1 MINYT
6 VNIDTLKLKIDFI
19 NSSKQ
24 REVMDRLARALHT
37 TYPFLKVNYN
47 TNPIPNGAYTHTVN
61 TGRTTI
67 LKLTSSA
74 YKDLYK
80 RTIYFITVEIA
91 GLKQYHKND
100 KIAHDC
106 LIRLVAYLN
115 TNNIQFDY
123 SGIDIAVDMMC
134 PFIYT
139 YAFCNKRAAGVNY
152 YKSYEQQYYLTTY
165 YIERYNK
172 THNKVMKRA
181 QVYDKSVKDNYI
193 SYPLTRFE
201 LKLQSS
207 FFNRNP
213 YIYGMLQDEINRY
226 HILYFPTL
234 GKKDAALALYSQY
247 ENNPKRRSR
256 DIDKLGL
263 ERYRLYP
270 DTRGIENF
278 LLELYNVYEHDLK
291 LPVEEVDNSWFDEY
305 FD

>member
-1 MINYT
+1 MMNYT
-6 VNIDTLKLKIDFI
+6 VHIDTLKLKIDFI

-61 TGRTTI
+61 TGRTKI
-67 LKLTSSA
+67 LELTSGA

-80 RTIYFITVEIA
+80 RTIYYITVEIA

-123 SGIDIAVDMMC
+123 SGIDIAVDMEC

-152 YKSYEQQYYLTTY
+152 YKTYEQQYYLTTY
-165 YIERYNK
+165 Y
-172 THNKVMKRA
+172 
-181 QVYDKSVKDNYI
+181 
-193 SYPLTRFE
+193 
-201 LKLQSS
+201 
-207 FFNRNP
+207 
-213 YIYGMLQDEINRY
+213 
-226 HILYFPTL
+226 
-234 GKKDAALALYSQY
+234 
-247 ENNPKRRSR
+247 
-256 DIDKLGL
+256 
-263 ERYRLYP
+263 
-270 DTRGIENF
+270 
-278 LLELYNVYEHDLK
+278 
-291 LPVEEVDNSWFDEY
+291 
-305 FD
+305 

>member
-6 VNIDTLKLKIDFI
+6 VNIDTLKLQIYFI

-47 TNPIPNGAYTHTVN
+47 TNPIPNGVYTHTVN

-67 LKLTSSA
+67 LKLTSGA

-80 RTIYFITVEIA
+80 RTIYYITVEIA
-91 GLKQYHKND
+91 GLKQYHRND

-123 SGIDIAVDMMC
+123 SGIDIAVDMEC

-193 SYPLTRFE
+193 SY
-201 LKLQSS
+201 
-207 FFNRNP
+207 
-213 YIYGMLQDEINRY
+213 
-226 HILYFPTL
+226 IL
-234 GKKDAALALYSQY
+234 
-247 ENNPKRRSR
+247 
-256 DIDKLGL
+256 
-263 ERYRLYP
+263 
-270 DTRGIENF
+270 
-278 LLELYNVYEHDLK
+278 
-291 LPVEEVDNSWFDEY
+291 
-305 FD
+305 

>member
-6 VNIDTLKLKIDFI
+6 VNIDTLKLQINFI

-47 TNPIPNGAYTHTVN
+47 TNPIPNGVYTHTVN

-67 LKLTSSA
+67 LKLTSGA

-80 RTIYFITVEIA
+80 RTIYYITVEIA
-91 GLKQYHKND
+91 GLKQYHRND

-115 TNNIQFDY
+115 TNQIGFEY
-123 SGIDIAVDMMC
+123 TGIDIAVDMVC
-134 PFIYT
+134 PFRYV
-139 YAFCNKRAAGVNY
+139 YAFCNKKAAGVKY
-152 YKSYEQQYYLTTY
+152 YKVYERQPYPTSHYV
-165 YIERYNK
+165 EKYNH
-172 THNKVMKRA
+172 THHDVMKRSYL
-181 QVYDKSVKDNYI
+181 YDKSIKEKNI
-193 SYPLTRFE
+193 TYPLTRFE

-207 FFNRNP
+207 FFNRYP
-213 YIYGMLQDEINRY
+213 YRWGMLQNELDRY

-234 GKKDAALALYSQY
+234 DEKDGALSLYAQY
-247 ENNPKRRSR
+247 ENTIRRR
-256 DIDKLGL
+256 DLHKLGL
-263 ERYRLYP
+263 DRYRLFP
-270 DTRGIENF
+270 NTSEIECF
-278 LLELYNVYEHDLK
+278 LTELYNVYEHDLK
-291 LPVEEVDNSWFDEY
+291 LPVPVVDNSWLDEY

>member
-6 VNIDTLKLKIDFI
+6 VNIDTLKLQINFI

-67 LKLTSSA
+67 LELTSGA

-80 RTIYFITVEIA
+80 RTIYYITVEIA
-91 GLKQYHKND
+91 GLKQYHRND

-115 TNNIQFDY
+115 TNQIGFEY
-123 SGIDIAVDMMC
+123 TGIDIAVDMEC
-134 PFIYT
+134 PFRYV
-139 YAFCNKRAAGVNY
+139 YAFCNKKAAGVKY
-152 YKSYEQQYYLTTY
+152 YKVYERQPYPTSHYV
-165 YIERYNK
+165 EKYNH
-172 THNKVMKRA
+172 THHNVMKRSYL
-181 QVYDKSVKDNYI
+181 YDKSIKEEDLCYNI
-193 SYPLTRFE
+193 TRFE

-207 FFNRNP
+207 FFNRYP
-213 YIYGMLQDEINRY
+213 YRWGMLQNELDRY

-234 GKKDAALALYSQY
+234 DEKDTALSIYATHEESI
-247 ENNPKRRSR
+247 RRR
-256 DIDKLGL
+256 DLHKLGL
-263 ERYRLYP
+263 DRYRLFP
-270 DTRGIENF
+270 NTSEIEWF
-278 LLELYNVYEHDLK
+278 LTELYNVYEHDLK
-291 LPVEEVDNSWFDEY
+291 LPVEEVDNSWIDEL
-305 FD
+305 FV